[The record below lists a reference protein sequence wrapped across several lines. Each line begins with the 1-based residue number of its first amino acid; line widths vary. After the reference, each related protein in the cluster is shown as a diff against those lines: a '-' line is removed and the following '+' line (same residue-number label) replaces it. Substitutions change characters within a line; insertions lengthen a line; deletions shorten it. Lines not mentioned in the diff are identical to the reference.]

1 MPSTF
6 TKTKI
11 DGVYVLTTKRFKDKR
26 GYFAETYNEKEFSEK
41 GIPNT
46 FIQDNESES
55 SYGVIRGLH
64 MQLPPYDQAKLV
76 RVVSGRVL
84 DVAVDVRP
92 ESKTFGEH
100 VAVVLSKRNGKQLFI
115 PRGFLHGFAV
125 LSKKAT
131 FVYKVDN
138 IYKPDSEFGIRY
150 DDPQINI
157 KWPIS
162 QEQIITSPKDNMANT
177 LADLKKKLL
186 EISEKQKSIIKE
198 KIK

>member
-1 MPSTF
+1 MPSIF
-6 TKTKI
+6 KKTKI
-11 DGVYVLTTKRFKDKR
+11 NGVYVLETKTFKDKR
-26 GYFAETYNEKEFSEK
+26 GYFAETYNKQEFTEK

-76 RVVSGRVL
+76 RVVHGRVL

-92 ESKTFGEH
+92 ESPTFGQH
-100 VAVVLSKRNGKQLFI
+100 VAVVLSKRNKKQLFI

-138 IYKPDSEFGIRY
+138 VYKPTAEFGIRY
-150 DDPQINI
+150 DDPEINI
-157 KWPIS
+157 QWPI
-162 QEQIITSPKDNMANT
+162 EKDKIITSPKDNMANT
-177 LADLKKKLL
+177 LADLKRKLQ
-186 EISEKQKSIIKE
+186 EIAKSENTK
-198 KIK
+198 

>member
-1 MPSTF
+1 MPVKVK
-6 TKTKI
+6 KTKI
-11 DGVYVLTTKRFKDKR
+11 KDVYVLETKTFKDKR
-26 GYFAETYNEKEFSEK
+26 GYFAETYNSKEFSDK

-64 MQLPPYDQAKLV
+64 MQLPPYEQAKLV
-76 RVVSGRVL
+76 RVVYGRVL
-84 DVAVDVRP
+84 DVAVDARP
-92 ESKTFGEH
+92 DSPTYGKY
-100 VAVVLSKRNGKQLFI
+100 VAVVLSKRNKKQLFI

-138 IYKPDSEFGIRY
+138 IYKPDAEFGIRY

-157 KWPIS
+157 LWPI
-162 QEQIITSPKDNMANT
+162 EKDKVITSPKDNLANT
-177 LADLKKKLL
+177 LDDLRKKLL
-186 EISEKQKSIIKE
+186 EINASLQKPSR
-198 KIK
+198 